1 MGTNNAINLN
11 QAGLANYNG
20 SGSFTAVTVPADQV
34 LTGGAGNTITGINP
48 TGFDPGNPICST
60 GVGTPPAFSATPVC
74 DIITINNLPQN
85 PTDGAN
91 KQYVDLVAGSFTF
104 LDSTVCGSTV
114 NLSANYN
121 NGVSGVGATLTNT
134 ATLAPIELDGYFPVA
149 TNRVL
154 IKNQTNAYENGVY
167 VVSIVGDSLTP
178 WQITRAADYDT
189 PAEITPGSL
198 VSVLYGN
205 TQSNT
210 FWAETQTVTNV
221 GVDPIQFIQFSVVP
235 SGVLLAA
242 NNLNDVDSSSAS
254 RTNLGLTN
262 IATQNTTQYS
272 VLAGG
277 ASDGVTSLPLGSSGQ
292 FLTSQGAGAY
302 PIWTSG
308 GGGGGGI
315 GFAQVNVQVL
325 TSSGTYVPSA
335 NMLYCIVEL
344 VGGGGGGGG
353 SIGNST
359 SGAAGSGG
367 GGGGYSR
374 KLLSSASI
382 GASQIVSIGA
392 GGTAGT
398 PNNSGS
404 VGGTTL
410 FGSIFS
416 ATGGSGGSVSITTT
430 GSSNALGAQGGI
442 GINGDVNI
450 PGSYGG
456 TSTMANS
463 GNAISAGWGGST
475 FFAGQGVGYL
485 FPSNLPTNSVYQGP
499 NGIIYG
505 GGGGGSMCNYTSGSN
520 SLSGGTG
527 ANGVCIVTEFIGN
540 NSPFYTYTL
549 VTDADSPYT
558 VLSNDY
564 YLSVDSTAGSV
575 TMLLPDASSTGR
587 NFIIKDKA
595 GTSATNN
602 ITITTVS
609 GTTLIDGATSL
620 TMQTNY
626 QSINLIFDGASYEVF

>member
-1 MGTNNAINLN
+1 VGTNNAINLN

-60 GVGTPPAFSATPVC
+60 GVGTPPAFSASPVV
-74 DIITINNLPQN
+74 DKITINNLPVN

-91 KQYVDLVAGSFTF
+91 KNYVDLVAGSFTF

-121 NGVSGVGATLTNT
+121 NGAAGVGATLTNT
-134 ATLAPIELDGYFPVA
+134 GTLAAIQLDGYSPLS

-167 VVSIVGDSLTP
+167 TVTTVGNGTTAWVL
-178 WQITRAADYDT
+178 TRATDYDT

-242 NNLNDVDSSSAS
+242 NNLNDVNSASAS

-262 IATQNTTQYS
+262 IATQNTTEYA

-277 ASDGVTSLPLGSSGQ
+277 ASDGVTSLSLGSTGQ

-315 GFAQVNVQVL
+315 GFAQVNVQVF
-325 TSSGTYVPSA
+325 TSSGTYTPSA

-353 SIGNST
+353 SLST
-359 SGAAGSGG
+359 TYGGVGAGG

-374 KLLSSASI
+374 KLLSAASI
-382 GASQIVSIGA
+382 GASQTVTIGA
-392 GGTAGT
+392 GGNGGT
-398 PNNSGS
+398 PGNSGGNGS
-404 VGGTTL
+404 STL
-410 FGSIFS
+410 FGSIFQ
-416 ATGGSGGSVSITTT
+416 ANGG
-430 GSSNALGAQGGI
+430 N
-442 GINGDVNI
+442 
-450 PGSYGG
+450 GG
-456 TSTMANS
+456 TSTPGGAGTSVIYGATGGTATGGDINIVGSSGGSASYGNS
-463 GNAISAGWGGST
+463 VAHVSGYGGFSIYGGSAPQVYAISNPQNRDGFDGLS
-475 FFAGQGVGYL
+475 
-485 FPSNLPTNSVYQGP
+485 
-499 NGIIYG
+499 YG
-505 GGGGGSMCNYTSGSN
+505 GGGSGSSSYSSGSN
-520 SLSGGTG
+520 NTGGAG
-527 ANGVCIVTEFIGN
+527 ADGVCIITEFIGN

-549 VTDADSPYT
+549 VTNADSPYT
-558 VLSNDY
+558 VLSGDY
-564 YLSVDSTAGSV
+564 YLSVDSTAGAV
-575 TMLLPDASSTGR
+575 TILLPDSSSTGR

>member
-1 MGTNNAINLN
+1 MASNNAINLN

-20 SGSFTAVTVPADQV
+20 SGSFTATTVPADQV

-48 TGFDPGNPICST
+48 TGFVTGNPICST
-60 GVGTPPAFSATPVC
+60 GVGTPPTFSKTPVV
-74 DIITINNLPQN
+74 DSLTINNLPVN

-91 KQYVDLVAGSFTF
+91 KNYVDLVAGSFTF

-121 NGVSGVGATLTNT
+121 NGAAGVGATLTNT
-134 ATLAPIELDGYFPVA
+134 GTLAAIQLDGYSPLS

-154 IKNQTNAYENGVY
+154 IKNQTNEYENGVY
-167 VVSIVGDSLTP
+167 TVTTVGNGTTAWVL
-178 WQITRAADYDT
+178 TRATDYDT

-205 TQSNT
+205 TQANT
-210 FWAETQTVTNV
+210 FWAETQTITTV
-221 GVDPIQFIQFSVVP
+221 GTDPIQFIQFSVVP

-242 NNLNDVDSSSAS
+242 NNLNDVDSAAAS

-277 ASDGVTSLPLGSSGQ
+277 ASDGVTSLPLGSTGQ

-315 GFAQVNVQVL
+315 GFAQVNVQVF
-325 TSSGTYVPSA
+325 TSSGTYIPSA

-344 VGGGGGGGG
+344 VGGGAGGGGVSNPGFNNAAAGGGGG
-353 SIGNST
+353 
-359 SGAAGSGG
+359 A
-367 GGGGYSR
+367 GGYSR
-374 KLLSSASI
+374 KLFDASTIATSQTVTIGTGGAPGASGNNSLFGSFLTCNGGIAGVGGGQAGGGGVGGEASGGDINVTGTGGASGFGMI
-382 GASQIVSIGA
+382 GASNFVGSQSGA
-392 GGTAGT
+392 GGTGPWGGGAPGT
-398 PNNSGS
+398 
-404 VGGTTL
+404 
-410 FGSIFS
+410 I
-416 ATGGSGGSVSITTT
+416 AGGSG
-430 GSSNALGAQGGI
+430 SNP
-442 GINGDVNI
+442 GINATG
-450 PGSYGG
+450 
-456 TSTMANS
+456 
-463 GNAISAGWGGST
+463 
-475 FFAGQGVGYL
+475 
-485 FPSNLPTNSVYQGP
+485 
-499 NGIIYG
+499 YG
-505 GGGGGSMCNYTSGSN
+505 GGGSGAAGSSNNAGGFPSQP
-520 SLSGGTG
+520 GGAG
-527 ANGVCIVTEFIGN
+527 ADGVCIITEFIGN

-549 VTDADSPYT
+549 VTNADSPYT
-558 VLSNDY
+558 VLSGDY
-564 YLSVDSTAGSV
+564 YLSIDSTAGAV
-575 TMLLPDASSTGR
+575 TILLPDASSTGR

-620 TMQTNY
+620 IMQTNY

>member
-34 LTGGAGNTITGINP
+34 LTGGSGNTITGINP

-134 ATLAPIELDGYFPVA
+134 GTLSPIELDGYFPVA

-167 VVSIVGDSLTP
+167 VVSIAGDSLTP
-178 WQITRAADYDT
+178 WQITRTADYDT

-242 NNLNDVDSSSAS
+242 NNLNDVDSASAS

-277 ASDGVTSLPLGSSGQ
+277 ASDGVTSLPLGSTGQ

-302 PIWTSG
+302 PIWTTG

-315 GFAQVNVQVL
+315 GFAQVNVQVF

-344 VGGGGGGGG
+344 VGGGGAGGG
-353 SIGNST
+353 SA
-359 SGAAGSGG
+359 SGTATGRSGG
-367 GGGGYSR
+367 GGGSGAYSR
-374 KLLSSASI
+374 KLLSSSSI
-382 GASQIVSIGA
+382 GSSQTVTIGA
-392 GGTAGT
+392 GGTGVSSSSG
-398 PNNSGS
+398 NNGASS
-404 VGGTTL
+404 S
-410 FGSIFS
+410 FGSLINC
-416 ATGGSGGSVSITTT
+416 AGGSGGQT
-430 GSSNALGAQGGI
+430 GFFGPGGSGGI
-442 GINGDVNI
+442 ASGGDVNVNGNAGVTGTI
-450 PGSYGG
+450 DNGSGGVSAGGGAGGASYFGGSAPGTVSGGSAPGTASNGIAATGYGSGGSGSSGGGNPGSFGAATGG
-456 TSTMANS
+456 NGAS
-463 GNAISAGWGGST
+463 GIC
-475 FFAGQGVGYL
+475 
-485 FPSNLPTNSVYQGP
+485 
-499 NGIIYG
+499 II
-505 GGGGGSMCNYTSGSN
+505 
-520 SLSGGTG
+520 
-527 ANGVCIVTEFIGN
+527 TEFIGN
-540 NSPFYTYTL
+540 NSPFFTYTL

-558 VLSNDY
+558 VLSGDY
-564 YLSVDSTAGSV
+564 YLSVDSTAGAV
-575 TMLLPDASSTGR
+575 TILLPDSSSTGR

-620 TMQTNY
+620 IMQTNY
-626 QSINLIFDGASYEVF
+626 QSINLIFDGSAFEVF